1 MNKNACHAHKNSILL
16 FSITMSISLMLTS
29 IIVGNNNLIMNPARS
44 VESPFRCS
52 DLPSTYTQ
60 TFAGLYPNYDGMV
73 PSLFVNNQAVV
84 IQNSFSNQQRIA
96 MLNLSRYSMPGFSI
110 SKVDVNVTKNYVTA
124 INDWVTIENI
134 SNDALTH
141 RIYYK
146 GNPFAFPN
154 NYDMLANN
162 ITDNYRYEIKNIS
175 IYYAATTNGLGI
187 PSPVLEVLNASAGVP
202 HNLYWS
208 AALPENFTAGW
219 YSAAP
224 NCFINAQNAA
234 AKTSFIGVDGSAWGN
249 PSLNTNLANALTW
262 YREIDTTKVDW
273 YQTYSPPTWANDS
286 GLTGGAFELEYEKL
300 YVNNG
305 NNNNLTFTPE
315 KINSTAPC
323 YLEINNTA
331 MNAQGRLS
339 LSGSNM
345 RWLNFT
351 SNTTSA
357 RFGVTLQIYYTP
369 NVVANRAFLASGSAT
384 VNWNITTVSIVP
396 FPASN
401 SFSGQLNFT
410 KPAGWTVKGVY
421 NASTLAGLSTAANFT
436 KYSVIGNVVRITSIK
451 SSSFW
456 RINCT
461 STNQISSLVM
471 KVGTTVVTQANVS
484 NTVGF
489 SANMVVGQSTGNL
502 TLGVYY
508 PSAINNSRTFAA
520 FNAALGG
527 KLVVVLSPN
536 WTITKNFLGNYR
548 VQARWNSTTDVG
560 FASTTLVVLG
570 SMNVNLL
577 SINQYAAVLSKSGST
592 YQGHYGAA
600 VFVNHTIADAKNGS
614 VIVNLAYTYKT
625 NGTSDASGFSSTS
638 SRIQSLPFGKRSV
651 ATYNIVVTFQRRYY
665 NNFTATYVLKINP
678 CPAVTNLIQIKQNNA
693 NIYKNGTNVYFVNA
707 GSNFTV
713 FANYTNQY
721 TNNLI
726 TNRSTLNVTDGS
738 HQYKNSSFT
747 GSFQVSVRSTDL
759 AANVVVVMQ
768 AIGGCTNYTTSQAT
782 FKIVV
787 DTTPPVT
794 SIAYN
799 PVSAPNF
806 VNVTTSFALTGKD
819 TGSCASGV
827 NKTYYC
833 INGTNW
839 VAFAGNFNLGGYSN
853 GTILLQWYS
862 TDKVGNTGATNST
875 NVRLDTIA
883 PVTQISYD
891 SIYSNG
897 GKNWISDST
906 GFTLMANDSNG
917 FGSGVSSMH
926 YQVNGSGW
934 QTYSVIFTLGSSA
947 NGTYFIQFY
956 SMDYAGNK
964 ESTKIIVVFIDTI
977 APSTTISY
985 TPVAAP
991 NFVSTSTSFTL
1002 TSHDNTGGTGLS
1014 SVQFQYT
1021 NGSGWQGYVSPFYL
1035 SSATNGTVVINY
1047 RGIDILGNMEA
1058 MGTLIVRLDTIS
1070 PLTTISY
1077 FVAASPD
1084 YVNTTTMF
1092 TFSPL
1097 DNSGGSGIASTQYQY
1112 DGSSW
1117 LLYSAPFTLA
1127 LATNGLVTISF
1138 RSFERAGNPENVETT
1153 TVNLDTFAPTTTIS
1167 FTPHYGVDYVNSTTQ
1182 FTISAIDN
1190 IGGSGIGNIYY
1201 KTDILDWTRYS
1212 TPFSL
1217 NGYVSGTYTISY
1229 YSVDKVGNPD
1239 STHQLVVH
1247 LDIIGPTIVIS
1258 SPTNQTYGTNHV
1270 TVILSHS
1277 DLDYNASWYTITNMS
1292 NNHVIV
1298 SNKTWKGDVSE
1309 PLTNGTFVMQAW
1321 GNDTYGNIK
1330 EGASVI
1336 FTIDTTAPQIQIL
1349 LPANATYNH
1358 SNLLVEVRNFSR
1370 TDAVTFRYNNGAGW
1384 SAAYALWF
1392 NKTLWVNNTIIL
1404 ADGYYQLQ
1412 VLAEWGSIH
1421 VSRASA
1427 WFTIDTT
1434 APVTAMIQPTY
1445 LYTGSIPYSKN
1456 FTAGGAMFTLTPTD
1470 NINGSGVATTYYKV
1484 NGGSWVTGTSF
1495 SINSYMGTTVLNGTF
1510 TIGWYSTDNAGNV
1523 ENTHHITVYIDSS
1536 PPMTTFSYTSAWLS
1550 GNNTNWVLG
1559 TTVFTA
1565 APGDVGSGVYLTY
1578 YKIDSGSYY
1587 TLSSPYTFTIGN
1599 LTDGMHHLNCY
1610 SVDNVGN
1617 TQAALHITV
1626 QLDTASPT
1634 TTISYTSAW
1643 LSGNTT
1649 NWVLATTQFTLSPSD
1664 GSGSGINTVYYQIDA
1679 NGYNAIGSPY
1689 QFTLGAIGD
1698 GTHHVYAYSK
1708 DNVGNTQAL
1717 ASVHITV
1724 QLDTASPTTTISY
1737 TSAWLSGNTTNWVL
1751 ATTQFTLSPSDDSGS
1766 GINTVYYQ
1774 IDANGY
1780 NAIGSPYQFTLGAI
1794 GDGTHHVYA
1803 YSKDNVGNTQVLA
1816 SVHITVQLD
1825 TASPTTTISY
1835 TSAWLSG
1842 NTTNWVLA
1850 TTQFTLS
1857 PSDGSGSGINTVY
1870 YQIDAN
1876 GYNAIGSPYQFT
1888 LGAIGDGTH
1897 HVYAYS
1903 KDNVGNTQ
1911 ALASVHITVQ
1921 LDTASPTTTISY
1933 TSAWLSGN
1941 TTNWVLATTQF
1952 TLSPGDAGSGLY
1964 RTYYKMDT
1972 GSYYTLSNPY
1982 TFTIGNL
1989 TDGTHHLYCYSMD
2002 NLGNTQAV
2010 LHITVQLDTMAPAT
2024 AMAQPTYVYT
2034 QTIPY
2039 TKNYTTGSATFTL
2052 NPTDTAGSGVA
2063 STSYR
2068 ITTNGVV
2075 GSWTGYTISFTVG
2088 STVNGTYKIEY
2099 YSVDHVGNTETTH
2112 SITVFIDAIAP
2123 VTVMV
2128 QPTYLYNSGS
2138 KNFTTGIATFMLT
2151 SSDNGGGSGV
2161 ANTSYRITTNG
2172 VVGSWTGYTIPF
2184 TVGSTVNGTY
2194 KIAYYSIDHAG
2205 NTETTHSITVYIDMV
2220 APATA
2225 MIQPTYV
2232 YTQTIPH
2239 TKNFTTGSATFTLN
2253 PTDTGGSGVAST
2265 SYRITTNGVVG
2276 SWTGYTIPFT
2286 VGSTVNGTYK
2296 IEYYSVDHVGNTET
2310 THSIT
2315 VYIDAI
2321 TPVTVMVQPTYL
2333 YNSGSKNFT
2342 TGSATFTLAP
2352 ADNAGGSGIMATS
2365 YRITANGVA
2374 GSWTGYTIPFTLGSA
2389 ANGTYTIAWNST
2401 DNEGNLE
2408 GTHHLTVYIDAMTPV
2423 TAITQP
2429 TYIYNSGLKNFTT
2442 GSATF
2447 TLTPVDNG
2455 DSGVASTS

>member
-787 DTTPPVT
+787 ETTPPVT

-1138 RSFERAGNPENVETT
+1138 RSFDRAGNPENVETT

-1523 ENTHHITVYIDSS
+1523 ENTHHTTVYIDSS

-1617 TQAALHITV
+1617 TQAAL
-1626 QLDTASPT
+1626 
-1634 TTISYTSAW
+1634 
-1643 LSGNTT
+1643 
-1649 NWVLATTQFTLSPSD
+1649 
-1664 GSGSGINTVYYQIDA
+1664 
-1679 NGYNAIGSPY
+1679 
-1689 QFTLGAIGD
+1689 
-1698 GTHHVYAYSK
+1698 
-1708 DNVGNTQAL
+1708 
-1717 ASVHITV
+1717 
-1724 QLDTASPTTTISY
+1724 
-1737 TSAWLSGNTTNWVL
+1737 
-1751 ATTQFTLSPSDDSGS
+1751 
-1766 GINTVYYQ
+1766 
-1774 IDANGY
+1774 
-1780 NAIGSPYQFTLGAI
+1780 
-1794 GDGTHHVYA
+1794 
-1803 YSKDNVGNTQVLA
+1803 
-1816 SVHITVQLD
+1816 HITVQLD

>member
-1 MNKNACHAHKNSILL
+1 
-16 FSITMSISLMLTS
+16 
-29 IIVGNNNLIMNPARS
+29 
-44 VESPFRCS
+44 
-52 DLPSTYTQ
+52 
-60 TFAGLYPNYDGMV
+60 
-73 PSLFVNNQAVV
+73 
-84 IQNSFSNQQRIA
+84 
-96 MLNLSRYSMPGFSI
+96 
-110 SKVDVNVTKNYVTA
+110 
-124 INDWVTIENI
+124 
-134 SNDALTH
+134 
-141 RIYYK
+141 
-146 GNPFAFPN
+146 
-154 NYDMLANN
+154 
-162 ITDNYRYEIKNIS
+162 
-175 IYYAATTNGLGI
+175 
-187 PSPVLEVLNASAGVP
+187 
-202 HNLYWS
+202 
-208 AALPENFTAGW
+208 
-219 YSAAP
+219 
-224 NCFINAQNAA
+224 
-234 AKTSFIGVDGSAWGN
+234 
-249 PSLNTNLANALTW
+249 
-262 YREIDTTKVDW
+262 
-273 YQTYSPPTWANDS
+273 
-286 GLTGGAFELEYEKL
+286 
-300 YVNNG
+300 
-305 NNNNLTFTPE
+305 
-315 KINSTAPC
+315 
-323 YLEINNTA
+323 
-331 MNAQGRLS
+331 
-339 LSGSNM
+339 
-345 RWLNFT
+345 
-351 SNTTSA
+351 
-357 RFGVTLQIYYTP
+357 
-369 NVVANRAFLASGSAT
+369 
-384 VNWNITTVSIVP
+384 
-396 FPASN
+396 
-401 SFSGQLNFT
+401 
-410 KPAGWTVKGVY
+410 
-421 NASTLAGLSTAANFT
+421 
-436 KYSVIGNVVRITSIK
+436 
-451 SSSFW
+451 
-456 RINCT
+456 
-461 STNQISSLVM
+461 
-471 KVGTTVVTQANVS
+471 
-484 NTVGF
+484 
-489 SANMVVGQSTGNL
+489 
-502 TLGVYY
+502 
-508 PSAINNSRTFAA
+508 
-520 FNAALGG
+520 
-527 KLVVVLSPN
+527 
-536 WTITKNFLGNYR
+536 
-548 VQARWNSTTDVG
+548 
-560 FASTTLVVLG
+560 
-570 SMNVNLL
+570 
-577 SINQYAAVLSKSGST
+577 
-592 YQGHYGAA
+592 
-600 VFVNHTIADAKNGS
+600 
-614 VIVNLAYTYKT
+614 
-625 NGTSDASGFSSTS
+625 
-638 SRIQSLPFGKRSV
+638 
-651 ATYNIVVTFQRRYY
+651 
-665 NNFTATYVLKINP
+665 
-678 CPAVTNLIQIKQNNA
+678 
-693 NIYKNGTNVYFVNA
+693 
-707 GSNFTV
+707 
-713 FANYTNQY
+713 
-721 TNNLI
+721 
-726 TNRSTLNVTDGS
+726 
-738 HQYKNSSFT
+738 
-747 GSFQVSVRSTDL
+747 
-759 AANVVVVMQ
+759 
-768 AIGGCTNYTTSQAT
+768 
-782 FKIVV
+782 
-787 DTTPPVT
+787 
-794 SIAYN
+794 
-799 PVSAPNF
+799 
-806 VNVTTSFALTGKD
+806 
-819 TGSCASGV
+819 
-827 NKTYYC
+827 
-833 INGTNW
+833 
-839 VAFAGNFNLGGYSN
+839 
-853 GTILLQWYS
+853 
-862 TDKVGNTGATNST
+862 
-875 NVRLDTIA
+875 
-883 PVTQISYD
+883 
-891 SIYSNG
+891 
-897 GKNWISDST
+897 
-906 GFTLMANDSNG
+906 
-917 FGSGVSSMH
+917 
-926 YQVNGSGW
+926 
-934 QTYSVIFTLGSSA
+934 
-947 NGTYFIQFY
+947 
-956 SMDYAGNK
+956 
-964 ESTKIIVVFIDTI
+964 
-977 APSTTISY
+977 
-985 TPVAAP
+985 
-991 NFVSTSTSFTL
+991 
-1002 TSHDNTGGTGLS
+1002 
-1014 SVQFQYT
+1014 
-1021 NGSGWQGYVSPFYL
+1021 
-1035 SSATNGTVVINY
+1035 
-1047 RGIDILGNMEA
+1047 
-1058 MGTLIVRLDTIS
+1058 
-1070 PLTTISY
+1070 
-1077 FVAASPD
+1077 
-1084 YVNTTTMF
+1084 
-1092 TFSPL
+1092 
-1097 DNSGGSGIASTQYQY
+1097 
-1112 DGSSW
+1112 
-1117 LLYSAPFTLA
+1117 
-1127 LATNGLVTISF
+1127 
-1138 RSFERAGNPENVETT
+1138 
-1153 TVNLDTFAPTTTIS
+1153 
-1167 FTPHYGVDYVNSTTQ
+1167 
-1182 FTISAIDN
+1182 
-1190 IGGSGIGNIYY
+1190 
-1201 KTDILDWTRYS
+1201 
-1212 TPFSL
+1212 
-1217 NGYVSGTYTISY
+1217 
-1229 YSVDKVGNPD
+1229 
-1239 STHQLVVH
+1239 
-1247 LDIIGPTIVIS
+1247 
-1258 SPTNQTYGTNHV
+1258 
-1270 TVILSHS
+1270 
-1277 DLDYNASWYTITNMS
+1277 MS

-1803 YSKDNVGNTQVLA
+1803 YSKDNVGNTQ
-1816 SVHITVQLD
+1816 
-1825 TASPTTTISY
+1825 
-1835 TSAWLSG
+1835 
-1842 NTTNWVLA
+1842 
-1850 TTQFTLS
+1850 
-1857 PSDGSGSGINTVY
+1857 
-1870 YQIDAN
+1870 
-1876 GYNAIGSPYQFT
+1876 
-1888 LGAIGDGTH
+1888 
-1897 HVYAYS
+1897 
-1903 KDNVGNTQ
+1903 

-1941 TTNWVLATTQF
+1941 TTNWVIGTTVF
-1952 TLSPGDAGSGLY
+1952 TVTPGDAGSGLY